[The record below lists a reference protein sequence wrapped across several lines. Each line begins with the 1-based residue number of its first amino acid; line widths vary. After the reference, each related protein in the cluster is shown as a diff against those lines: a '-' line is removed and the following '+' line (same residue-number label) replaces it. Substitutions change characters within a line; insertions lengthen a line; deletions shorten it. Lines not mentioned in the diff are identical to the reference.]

1 MFDFEIKKMLEVS
14 EEGDQ
19 TFFKMDCIP
28 DRYVINKKGLI
39 FDELHKRDVY
49 PSFDNGYLRVT
60 LNVDGKFIKFDL
72 RKLVLMAFSPMHT
85 TMQVYTNQLIV
96 LSFDKNN
103 CNLSLDNLIWR
114 IPLSGVEC
122 LKYPGFYSIAGNPE
136 VVVSKK
142 GVILDYE
149 TGKEKHVT
157 LPATVDKYPTISN
170 DAYYN
175 GIKLPFTARVV
186 HRLVALAFLP
196 LEGER
201 KRFYV
206 NHIDGNKLNYDIKNL
221 EWVTY
226 KENREHA
233 VEAGLCVQSVRLM
246 AIDIYTKERRK
257 FPSLQAAARGLN
269 IHAWDIS
276 RAIEAYR
283 GQGKIIC
290 PPWLFLEEGDTI
302 PTSFIKIQKRVN
314 PIGLRWFTVEKE
326 GVVKYI
332 SFVGNLI
339 KEVGNKDIVVE
350 KTKILYNTFTVNG
363 YLVRE
368 VYRQD
373 VPVEVYKL
381 ENEWRGGKVQ
391 KAIRVTD
398 LSSGA
403 VTTYP
408 STDEFAA
415 LVGAKR
421 KTIQRRM
428 LYNGGV
434 WRDFKIEYVNN

>member
-1 MFDFEIKKMLEVS
+1 
-14 EEGDQ
+14 
-19 TFFKMDCIP
+19 
-28 DRYVINKKGLI
+28 
-39 FDELHKRDVY
+39 
-49 PSFDNGYLRVT
+49 
-60 LNVDGKFIKFDL
+60 
-72 RKLVLMAFSPMHT
+72 
-85 TMQVYTNQLIV
+85 
-96 LSFDKNN
+96 
-103 CNLSLDNLIWR
+103 
-114 IPLSGVEC
+114 
-122 LKYPGFYSIAGNPE
+122 
-136 VVVSKK
+136 
-142 GVILDYE
+142 
-149 TGKEKHVT
+149 
-157 LPATVDKYPTISN
+157 
-170 DAYYN
+170 
-175 GIKLPFTARVV
+175 
-186 HRLVALAFLP
+186 
-196 LEGER
+196 
-201 KRFYV
+201 
-206 NHIDGNKLNYDIKNL
+206 
-221 EWVTY
+221 
-226 KENREHA
+226 
-233 VEAGLCVQSVRLM
+233 
-246 AIDIYTKERRK
+246 
-257 FPSLQAAARGLN
+257 LQAAARGLN

-326 GVVKYI
+326 GVVKYV

-428 LYNGGV
+428 LYNDSV
-434 WRDFKIEYVNN
+434 WHNFKIEYVNN